1 MRTEINCSHLCKA
14 PTKCAIPCDIFQRL
28 NMCLL
33 EPFILISTA
42 RNSVECFINKDNAIY
57 FLE

>member
-1 MRTEINCSHLCKA
+1 MQTEINCSHLWKA
-14 PTKCAIPCDIFQRL
+14 PTKRAIPCDIVQGL

-33 EPFILISTA
+33 EPFILISAA
-42 RNSVECFINKDNAIY
+42 RNSVDGFINKDNTIY